1 MIFGGLRL
9 IQGDEKLVCPDDSG
23 PEFGVVDHGKDFCV
37 RLRRVIGPSCLE
49 QRMAEQAFHNLFPQ
63 ALELQDRRVRLGIE
77 GNGFVDRLEPP
88 GAS

>member
-49 QRMAEQAFHNLFPQ
+49 QRLAEQAFHNLFTGARAAGP
-63 ALELQDRRVRLGIE
+63 RVRLGIE

-88 GAS
+88 GRS